1 MLQRGRNCLSYYY
14 YYPLYENVTKRFGL
28 KELNYVIRYTIVGK
42 MASSDQYLLRFC
54 TRLNII
60 EYLYLHDLCS
70 FSDNRLCSRSLAY
83 GFPDP

>member
-1 MLQRGRNCLSYYY
+1 M
-14 YYPLYENVTKRFGL
+14 
-28 KELNYVIRYTIVGK
+28 IRYTIVGK